1 MGKKKQKAQENGN
14 KDETNKNELLVVKEG
29 ENLLGA
35 PKFKKLENG
44 RFKCVETGHELPAH
58 AKDSY
63 SQTKHCRLGLI
74 ESFLKRNKPPLN
86 MFQQDPVSS
95 SKLTCKL
102 TGVTVN
108 KSEEHIWKHINGKRF
123 LNMLEKIEAEKE
135 APNGTGEGPSKD
147 KSDVK
152 ENGGS
157 EKKKKKKEKKKKKKN
172 NKKMEEDEENANES
186 DMKNPSDEGNISEEV
201 DFWIPPSGER
211 WDFDDG
217 GQRYGSDSDSG
228 PETDDASGADG
239 ADEEDESDTEEL
251 SKKKKRMSVESEI
264 DNCMP
269 RKKKNKHKSTSHD

>member
-1 MGKKKQKAQENGN
+1 MGKKKQKGQENGN
-14 KDETNKNELLVVKEG
+14 TKNEIVVKEG

-35 PKFKKLENG
+35 PKFKKLDNG

-63 SQTKHCRLGLI
+63 AQTKHCRLGLI
-74 ESFLKRNKPPLN
+74 QSFLMRNKPPLN
-86 MFQQDPVSS
+86 MFQQDPLSS

-152 ENGGS
+152 ENEGGS
-157 EKKKKKKEKKKKKKN
+157 EKKKKKKEKKKNKKKN
-172 NKKMEEDEENANES
+172 NKQMEEDEENANES
-186 DMKNPSDEGNISEEV
+186 DMKNPSDEGNISEEA

-217 GQRYGSDSDSG
+217 GKRYGSGSDSDSG
-228 PETDDASGADG
+228 PEADDANGADG
-239 ADEEDESDTEEL
+239 ADEEDESDVEEL

-269 RKKKNKHKSTSHD
+269 RKKKNNKSTPQD